1 MPDSSTISSA
11 CRIFHKHCACGR
23 EATALCDW
31 KVKEHKTGTCDA
43 PICPNH
49 LKQVAPGKV
58 LCPEHQKE
66 YDSWKARHRKFTEQE
81 QQSLFSE
88 AA

>member
-1 MPDSSTISSA
+1 MNSSLISSA
-11 CRIFHKHCACGR
+11 CRIFRKHCACGR

-31 KVKEHKTGTCDA
+31 KVAEHKTGTCDTPVCDHHGKPVA
-43 PICPNH
+43 NGTKRICPT
-49 LKQVAPGKV
+49 
-58 LCPEHQKE
+58 HQKE
-66 YDSWKARHRKFTEQE
+66 YDGWKARHRKFTEQE